1 VYSTSAQGACL
12 SIINKRLSYQSPDVG
27 VADQI
32 LDLGCGSTRPR
43 QGLGSRAQAI
53 QSKQPLLERAKA
65 ALAES
70 PRYVLLDFLRV
81 HGLDATAARTFGTLA
96 STLAMMGVQLI
107 VTKLDNV
114 EAARLLAAHG
124 VVLQGPGMGPLPVG
138 AYRSFPTL
146 NDGMVYCETQYL
158 KVGSQFTSTFR
169 RCSCMTRRCCI
180 LYAPVCS

>member
-1 VYSTSAQGACL
+1 MLAHDSEESQLGTLSTIHG
-12 SIINKRLSYQSPDVG
+12 G
-27 VADQI
+27 
-32 LDLGCGSTRPR
+32 GSTRPR